1 MKKSLL
7 LAAASL
13 FLANV
18 SLAGPAIAGRP
29 VTLRADTA
37 NASGIVTLGD
47 LFDDAGGAAAVP
59 VASRNGASVALD
71 AVLVQAAARRAGLD
85 WANAEGLKKI
95 VVHGGPISAASVPGA
110 VAAATASRGNVEVL
124 TYARSLTAGEI
135 VQPSDLVWAKM
146 AAAPAD
152 SPSDAEAVIGQAAK
166 RPLRAGAVVQARD
179 VGAAQVIKSGDIV
192 TVSYDADGVS
202 LSMQGKAM
210 GAAGVGETLAVQ
222 NPASKKIVQTV
233 VTGPGQAAVGPGAD
247 QMKASNRSA
256 RYAAR

>member
-1 MKKSLL
+1 MKTKTFL
-7 LAAASL
+7 LAAAL
-13 FLANV
+13 V

-29 VTLRADTA
+29 VTLKADTA
-37 NASGIVTLGD
+37 NASGVVTLGD
-47 LFDDAGGAAAVP
+47 LFDDAGAAAATP
-59 VASRNGASVALD
+59 VASRSGASVLLD
-71 AVLVQAAARRAGLD
+71 AALVQAAARRAGLD

-95 VVHGGPISAASVPGA
+95 VVHGGPMLAQAGGA
-110 VAAATASRGNVEVL
+110 QAAAGAAARGNVEVL

-179 VGAAQVIKSGDIV
+179 VGAAQVIKAGDIV
-192 TVSYDADGVS
+192 TVSFDADGVS

-210 GAAGVGETLAVQ
+210 GAAGVGDTLSVM

-233 VTGPGQAAVGPGAD
+233 ATGPGQAAVGPGAD
-247 QMKASNRSA
+247 QMKSVNRST